1 MHSAG
6 TIGRSAQ
13 SSAVRSARH
22 CIPSAGGR
30 YCEARHSLR
39 RQGEMCRCAHECDV
53 LELRLHGVSA
63 HFCGVWR
70 NRRFLRQCICRYVQ
84 SIPLDTGACSSAW
97 SKGNNHAGRTVQCR
111 RSRHDRRLRAVFLPL
126 SAMLFRG
133 PLHTACLAMG
143 ERGWLHWDCCHAL
156 CILPVRC
163 EQRAHDRISGYGLG
177 LRLTYYFHDKHFI
190 CFYDPNACASNQFNL
205 TVIDKMLAEMYTVCI
220 DKLRQVKQHGTEK
233 LKKGSISDG

>member
-1 MHSAG
+1 
-6 TIGRSAQ
+6 
-13 SSAVRSARH
+13 
-22 CIPSAGGR
+22 
-30 YCEARHSLR
+30 
-39 RQGEMCRCAHECDV
+39 
-53 LELRLHGVSA
+53 
-63 HFCGVWR
+63 
-70 NRRFLRQCICRYVQ
+70 
-84 SIPLDTGACSSAW
+84 
-97 SKGNNHAGRTVQCR
+97 
-111 RSRHDRRLRAVFLPL
+111 
-126 SAMLFRG
+126 MLFRG

-143 ERGWLHWDCCHAL
+143 ERGWLRWDCCHAL

-190 CFYDPNACASNQFNL
+190 CFYDPNACASDQFNL